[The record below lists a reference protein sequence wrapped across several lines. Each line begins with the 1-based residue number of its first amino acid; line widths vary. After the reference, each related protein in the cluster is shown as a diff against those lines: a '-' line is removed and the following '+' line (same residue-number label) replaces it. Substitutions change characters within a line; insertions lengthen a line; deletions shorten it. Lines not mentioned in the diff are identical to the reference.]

1 MQQLKNLHEPINYR
15 KVVLRLLDFYRL
27 VYFFSCQTWFVRKFK
42 GVCVCVCAD
51 EWAENPSSRRSAPLP
66 PYRRLLFINST
77 FCGAGDVSTSLKV
90 SRGLSGKWEKTAA
103 FIGQLGSIPAQILVE
118 SWWISKTLQ
127 LKCFHFQQ
135 SHFRLQQHSQT
146 LKIITHRLFFSPS
159 SVSMCT
165 GDSVIMTL
173 YKSTS
178 HNYKQPTVPPHTPVD
193 SHSACATSVF
203 PLPPSPPTPP
213 PEPAHPFNYTHHT
226 SRVCFAPPP
235 VLCVRL
241 Y

>member
-1 MQQLKNLHEPINYR
+1 MGRE
-15 KVVLRLLDFYRL
+15 
-27 VYFFSCQTWFVRKFK
+27 
-42 GVCVCVCAD
+42 
-51 EWAENPSSRRSAPLP
+51 PSSRRSAPLP
-66 PYRRLLFINST
+66 PYHRLLFINST

-103 FIGQLGSIPAQILVE
+103 FIGQMGSIPAQILVE

-127 LKCFHFQQ
+127 LKCFHFQR

-146 LKIITHRLFFSPS
+146 LKIITHRLFFPS

-203 PLPPSPPTPP
+203 PLPLPTQPTTGTCSPFQLYPP
-213 PEPAHPFNYTHHT
+213 HIKSVFCAAFL
-226 SRVCFAPPP
+226 SLRASLLAPGKIGTDQ
-235 VLCVRL
+235 
-241 Y
+241 